1 VNLRRFLILA
11 VLVIALLWA
20 IWPRPEPFPPPP
32 DPPGAHQIIWIGS
45 PRQLDSV
52 DGLRADPRF
61 QQVLR
66 EVGFQS

>member
-1 VNLRRFLILA
+1 MDR
-11 VLVIALLWA
+11 
-20 IWPRPEPFPPPP
+20 
-32 DPPGAHQIIWIGS
+32 Q